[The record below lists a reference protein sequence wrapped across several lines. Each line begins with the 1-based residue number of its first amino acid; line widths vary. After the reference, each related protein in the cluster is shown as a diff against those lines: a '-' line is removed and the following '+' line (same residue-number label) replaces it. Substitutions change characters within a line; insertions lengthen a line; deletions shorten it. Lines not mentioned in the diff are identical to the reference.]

1 MNEDQERC
9 CLTHSPFYFLPSPA
23 QIMHDEVSE
32 TENIRKNLAI
42 ERMIVDGCDLLLDV
56 NQVFVR
62 QGKLIQ
68 VICDKQR
75 SSRSRLGPFGASSR
89 ERKEAVRQ
97 VFLFTNHLLI
107 TARTNNGRLRL
118 VKNCGKVSLV
128 ECTLVEDTSATL
140 FNTED
145 DEFAVNEQ
153 NINSQPDRRI
163 QETSSS
169 ATTRSSNITNPFSAP
184 GSPPP
189 PSTTYAP
196 STPNLIT
203 SPLTDIALSPKSS
216 LRSDCGPQSAGCT
229 TRLFLLTDNARSRH
243 TSSFTGST
251 TAASQTCSGPM
262 SQSWSDQSTSVQH
275 RHSTSLCITSGVN
288 PVDSEVRSPGIAR
301 TSLLTSQPTADGTSA
316 VVSGQSQS
324 FAGAMPL
331 IHRFSSN
338 FGALH
343 TIPNSSEK
351 TDYGNMDF
359 RLIWEPKNG
368 PQTSIWL
375 VASTLQEKAAWCS
388 DISQCIE
395 QLHYGDILN
404 SAQSDVSSV
413 AMPQSIRSDPRLFK
427 DDVDIKFSHTLN
439 SCKVPQIRH
448 ATVDRLL
455 DRLTDARFL
464 SIDFLNTFLLTYRVF
479 TTGLTVIWALQQVL
493 ANPEVE
499 GAASLALQQQHQQQ
513 QQLQL
518 QQEQQQRQQAHSRQ
532 STQLSTVSHFNSV
545 DSQIPYESGGTRYSD
560 TSYVGRLPV
569 LEERHSRIDDSQ
581 SKSDNPDSEVDE
593 EEEHLTPSIAQKNG
607 LSTQSA
613 RPVSTLGFPDC
624 RSADPQTTSP
634 QRMSHSETTYG
645 QTQCESTLS
654 SKKTSPHLDLETH
667 PQSKYE
673 ERTKKLPSC
682 PTPPPLIPRS
692 PVFGSLFN
700 MREDPPLQLPNL
712 EELIAANKQKKHT
725 EGNTSSGLLRTSSST
740 DHSSTH
746 ANVHHA
752 RLAPLASCEVTT
764 MEEPD
769 AYVRTEYS
777 SDPEQ
782 EFFTQEQE
790 WNGNDSLARVNLQRR
805 RLHSEEYL
813 SHGVG
818 YLISTEAERKQDT
831 HQLNQSSREF
841 TDLSATS
848 TDDQLVRPLTKP
860 KQSCLRWTNGTHAN
874 LEFNSSFTTLDRL
887 VHERAIPNYRP
898 LSHPRSMI
906 SFDDSHRLVEN
917 YLNQNVGAPCSKE
930 SAVRQPVQTEELPG
944 SPNEVSRMK
953 TTTDSSNVSDSK
965 RFIQLSPIADGL
977 DLATR
982 IFRKDASQKSACQT
996 LAKSAMLAALNCP
1009 GGLVR
1014 MEIGNKNFMNTTR
1027 KSTRIDWGMTNGN
1040 AALNAIQS
1048 SPASPKQ
1055 CYDGLARI
1063 KITKASYR
1071 FHPSVSQAFGSV
1083 VKWSNASL
1091 GAPAF
1096 HPRHLQT
1103 QSPETRSDC
1112 DLRSPRH
1119 TTRDLPVSPI
1129 LTKSHLA
1136 SPVLPPK
1143 TLLGHSETNEPS
1155 VTTSTTNPERD
1166 QCGKYSQP
1174 QNSDVVARASGL
1186 NNQINMACDA
1196 NNVGQFQVPL
1206 RNTGEGSVT
1215 ERTGISSPRSSYGQ
1229 LQNSTIDYAR
1239 GSVVSWS
1246 GVSTLH
1252 KPKRPS
1258 VFSCPD
1264 TDVMSSRPS
1273 MDLSSFVDP
1282 TTSLRTRAGA
1292 VVTSSRRS
1300 KRRSSN
1306 TAAAQAFAV
1315 ATAGS
1320 ASPLAATGIM
1330 GFGAAVPRL
1339 NFRFTAGTASSAAS
1353 TIVKPIPSSSTT
1365 TAIGG
1370 APTSLNSMTR
1380 HSTSSSPNHFTS
1392 TSTQPGISGP
1402 LISGSSRFTGRNS
1415 SVGTNGTSLMTQS
1428 LNTTLSGG
1436 SSIVHLSQAA
1446 QTSMDQKKRRSMIMA
1461 TASCLRV
1468 LNVVRH
1474 WITKF
1479 PDDFDSDPVL
1489 KQKMKGLLETL
1500 VSCQHL
1506 LPNDQRAAGQL
1517 LRQMVCDQLVQN
1529 RVDLDD
1535 ILTPTQISSEK
1546 NFSTLSALDIS
1557 EQLTFLDFQ
1566 IFRSIRSEELL
1577 NQSWMKPDKEEKAKH
1592 VLLVCKRF
1600 NEVSRLVVSEI
1611 ISRTD
1616 LNDRVL
1622 CIEKWV
1628 AIADICRCLQNYN
1641 GVLQICAALV
1651 NSSVYRLRRTWERVS
1666 KQTKQSIDRLQML
1679 VASDGRFKSMR
1690 EALHRCDPPCIPYL
1704 GMYLT
1709 DLSFIEE
1716 GALNVT
1722 ESDLV
1727 NFCKMRM
1734 IAHVIREIQQ
1744 FHQTP
1749 YLISHKRE
1757 VS

>member
-1 MNEDQERC
+1 
-9 CLTHSPFYFLPSPA
+9 
-23 QIMHDEVSE
+23 MHDEVSE

-118 VKNCGKVSLV
+118 VKNCGKVSLI

-153 NINSQPDRRI
+153 NVNPQLDRRI

-169 ATTRSSNITNPFSAP
+169 ATTRSSGSANPFPVP
-184 GSPPP
+184 GSPSP
-189 PSTTYAP
+189 PSATYAP
-196 STPNLIT
+196 STPSSIT
-203 SPLTDIALSPKSS
+203 SPLTDITLGPKSS

-243 TSSFTGST
+243 TSSFAGSI
-251 TAASQTCSGPM
+251 TAASQTCSSPM

-275 RHSTSLCITSGVN
+275 RHSTSLCTTSGAN
-288 PVDSEVRSPGIAR
+288 PLDSETKSPGIAR
-301 TSLLTSQPTADGTSA
+301 TSLHTTQPIADGTSP

-324 FAGAMPL
+324 FTGAMPL

-343 TIPNSSEK
+343 NIPNSSEK

-513 QQLQL
+513 LQL
-518 QQEQQQRQQAHSRQ
+518 QHEQQQRQQSHSRQ

-545 DSQIPYESGGTRYSD
+545 DSQLPHELGSTRYSD

-581 SKSDNPDSEVDE
+581 SKSENPDSDVDE
-593 EEEHLTPSIAQKNG
+593 EEEEHMTPSTAQKIG

-624 RSADPQTTSP
+624 RPADPQISS

-645 QTQCESTLS
+645 QTQCESTLP
-654 SKKTSPHLDLETH
+654 SKKTSPHLDLETP
-667 PQSKYE
+667 PQGKYE
-673 ERTKKLPSC
+673 DRTKNLPSC
-682 PTPPPLIPRS
+682 STPPPLIPRS

-712 EELIAANKQKKHT
+712 EELIAANKQKKHK
-725 EGNTSSGLLRTSSST
+725 EGITSSGLLRTSSST

-769 AYVRTEYS
+769 AYVRTEYN

-782 EFFTQEQE
+782 EFFTHEHE
-790 WNGNDSLARVNLQRR
+790 WNENDSLTRVNLQRR
-805 RLHSEEYL
+805 RSHSEEYL
-813 SHGVG
+813 SHGVEH
-818 YLISTEAERKQDT
+818 LVSTEAQRKQDMQ
-831 HQLNQSSREF
+831 QLNQQEYTITGYMLSQTGLNSPVFPRTYTLVLFSSH
-841 TDLSATS
+841 
-848 TDDQLVRPLTKP
+848 V
-860 KQSCLRWTNGTHAN
+860 
-874 LEFNSSFTTLDRL
+874 
-887 VHERAIPNYRP
+887 IPNGP
-898 LSHPRSMI
+898 T
-906 SFDDSHRLVEN
+906 
-917 YLNQNVGAPCSKE
+917 
-930 SAVRQPVQTEELPG
+930 SAEPPG

-953 TTTDSSNVSDSK
+953 TTTYRSNLSDSK
-965 RFIQLSPIADGL
+965 RLIQLSSIADGL

-982 IFRKDASQKSACQT
+982 IFRKDVSQKSACQT

-1009 GGLVR
+1009 GGLVH
-1014 MEIGNKNFMNTTR
+1014 MEISNKNFMNTTR

-1083 VKWSNASL
+1083 VKWHNASL

-1096 HPRHLQT
+1096 QPRHLQT
-1103 QSPETRSDC
+1103 QSPEMRSDC
-1112 DLRSPRH
+1112 DLHSPRH
-1119 TTRDLPVSPI
+1119 TTRDLPISPI

-1143 TLLGHSETNEPS
+1143 TPLGHSETNDPS
-1155 VTTSTTNPERD
+1155 MITSATTPERIK
-1166 QCGKYSQP
+1166 CGKFSQP
-1174 QNSDVVARASGL
+1174 QNSEVVARASGL
-1186 NNQINMACDA
+1186 NDQANVVWDA
-1196 NNVGQFQVPL
+1196 NTVGQFQVPL
-1206 RNTGEGSVT
+1206 RNTGEGPVM
-1215 ERTGISSPRSSYGQ
+1215 ERTGILSPRSSYGQ
-1229 LQNSTIDYAR
+1229 LQNSAIDYAR

-1282 TTSLRTRAGA
+1282 ATSLRTRAGA

-1370 APTSLNSMTR
+1370 APTSLNIMTR
-1380 HSTSSSPNHFTS
+1380 HSTSSSPSHFTS
-1392 TSTQPGISGP
+1392 ASAQSGTSGP
-1402 LISGSSRFTGRNS
+1402 LNSGSSRFTGRNS

-1428 LNTTLSGG
+1428 LNTTSSGG
-1436 SSIVHLSQAA
+1436 TSIVHLSQAA

-1757 VS
+1757 VTDYLLDPTRLLDEEQTYQASLTIEPRQSINRQSSSTQQSN